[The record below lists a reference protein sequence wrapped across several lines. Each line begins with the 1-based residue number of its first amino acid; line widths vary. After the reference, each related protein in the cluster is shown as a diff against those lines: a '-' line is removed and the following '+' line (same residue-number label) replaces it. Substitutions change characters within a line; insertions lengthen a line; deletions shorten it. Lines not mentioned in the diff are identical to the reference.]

1 MDGQRTHGLKLFVL
15 LFVESPA
22 HAARL
27 LPRHK
32 SWESTFVRR
41 FLQSTIYIFLKCY
54 LIRGGN
60 EVVARGGVSGVG
72 GEWVRGDKYE
82 DVTFIDLQE
91 TVALCE
97 QSRGAASHVT
107 WHDMST
113 CDKI

>member
-1 MDGQRTHGLKLFVL
+1 M
-15 LFVESPA
+15 
-22 HAARL
+22 
-27 LPRHK
+27 
-32 SWESTFVRR
+32 
-41 FLQSTIYIFLKCY
+41 
-54 LIRGGN
+54 
-60 EVVARGGVSGVG
+60 VAPGWGEWGG